1 MMYAVLA
8 TNKRQAE
15 SIKRIP
21 KKQGCYFYTYRINS
35 NLNLSPINPTK

>member
-15 SIKRIP
+15 SIKCIP